1 MNISVT
7 VKDLEDERFRKLL
20 APSIYLIILMVIG
33 IPGNLTVLIIFG
45 REYTKS
51 VYQTIVWNI
60 ALCDQIFCMV
70 CIPFNIARVI
80 RYYSFEGKWVCV
92 FFVTF
97 IYFLIMYSTH
107 LIMLLSL
114 YRFRKI
120 CMPFKSQ
127 MTNNNV
133 KYFIMICLVV
143 ALVLSSP
150 QLALSKYEEI
160 SLKHNITGHSCA
172 ISLSNPSVSSI
183 AFSYGFLTLFIL
195 YTVVLIVIYLTIGI
209 KLYYHRQEK
218 IRNESTPDNSRNK
231 AISNKMT
238 KIALTVSAVFG
249 LSYIP
254 VFVVQT
260 TDKKIEEEYLSAFEF
275 SALRIVER
283 LYVINHVANPF
294 IYGIFDK
301 HFRLNL
307 RRLIKMQFNEK
318 NRKTARTLT
327 SKQKAGS
334 SGL

>member
-1 MNISVT
+1 
-7 VKDLEDERFRKLL
+7 
-20 APSIYLIILMVIG
+20 
-33 IPGNLTVLIIFG
+33 
-45 REYTKS
+45 
-51 VYQTIVWNI
+51 
-60 ALCDQIFCMV
+60 
-70 CIPFNIARVI
+70 
-80 RYYSFEGKWVCV
+80 
-92 FFVTF
+92 
-97 IYFLIMYSTH
+97 
-107 LIMLLSL
+107 
-114 YRFRKI
+114 
-120 CMPFKSQ
+120 

-133 KYFIMICLVV
+133 NYFIMICLVV

-195 YTVVLIVIYLTIGI
+195 YTVMLIVIYLTIGI
-209 KLYYHRQEK
+209 KLYYHRKEK

-238 KIALTVSAVFG
+238 KIALTVSVVFG
-249 LSYIP
+249 LGYIP

-260 TDKKIEEEYLSAFEF
+260 TDKMIEEEYLSAFEF
-275 SALRIVER
+275 SVLRIVER

-307 RRLIKMQFNEK
+307 RRLLKIPFNEK

-327 SKQKAGS
+327 SKQKASS